1 MLEVV
6 EGGGTGGSI
15 LLWPSGSAERGAVR
29 GLTGARP
36 GTAVLTT
43 LHSTL
48 YRLNTAAPL
57 ARYLIRKQH
66 DGSRE
71 RQTVRLMMRLI
82 FVGVEVV
89 ATGVNC
95 DSVLLTQLY

>member
-48 YRLNTAAPL
+48 YTAAPL

-71 RQTVRLMMRLI
+71 EQTVRLMMRLI